1 MSTLSIQLKKAA
13 ILKKEDK
20 IVPDNYFTYDIH
32 RHLKTDFHTIEPKKQ
47 ENIYVCCFRIV
58 LSKPHKIVKRPFL
71 EYLLYKYPSNDL
83 QNLCV
88 FPFSNYTK
96 GKVIDIGKNL
106 VKKIL

>member
-71 EYLLYKYPSNDL
+71 EYLLYKYPSNDYKIY
-83 QNLCV
+83 V
-88 FPFSNYTK
+88 FFRFRTIQ
-96 GKVIDIGKNL
+96 KVKL
-106 VKKIL
+106 LT